1 MKRSISSVSRNIRD
15 LFRDQAGATAIL
27 FGFMAVGLM
36 GTAGLTI
43 DAGRIYAAK
52 KSLDADTQAA
62 ALVGAN
68 ALQQANATQ
77 GTVQTAVTNWTT
89 ANPST
94 KVTVTNTNV
103 SISCDTATANLPSCN
118 GTTANVANVTRT
130 ATVSTNFLKAVG
142 FPSITL
148 TSTSSA
154 SKAGGTAVPLNV
166 MFVLDATGSMG
177 DTDSGCTIPGLSGH
191 PSRFQ
196 CAEYSIQ
203 SVLKTMP
210 TSLDKVGLMIFPGM
224 ATQYSP
230 TAHPCPTQPNSTPYY
245 TTNIKY
251 QIGTALDATY
261 NNGSGALNDS
271 SPLVQAVGDVAV
283 TPKALTGCVTNK
295 GGQGSYA
302 AEVLTKAQ
310 AALPIVAGTQNVII
324 FLSDGDFNASS
335 SQLNNQ
341 TSKTS
346 KQCDQAIAAAQAAT
360 AAGTTVYAVAYGA
373 STSGCGSTGDTH
385 NPCTTMQAIAS
396 DKTRFYSTS
405 STCQMNGAPNAIPS
419 LPGAFK
425 AITTNLTK
433 PRLVV
438 K

>member
-52 KSLDADTQAA
+52 KSFDADTQAA
-62 ALVGAN
+62 ALVGAH

-77 GTVQTAVTNWTT
+77 STVQTAVTNWTT

-118 GTTANVANVTRT
+118 GTTANVAQVTRT

-154 SKAGGTAVPLNV
+154 AKAGGTAVPLNV
-166 MFVLDATGSMG
+166 MFVLDATGSMNSA
-177 DTDSGCTIPGLSGH
+177 DAGCTVPGITH
-191 PSRFQ
+191 PTRFQ

-210 TSLDKVGLMIFPGM
+210 TSLDKAGLMIFPGM

-230 TAHPCPTQPNSTPYY
+230 TSHPCPTQPNSTPYY

-251 QIGTALDATY
+251 QIGTTLDATY
-261 NNGSGALNDS
+261 NNGAGALVS
-271 SPLVQAVGDVAV
+271 TSPLVQAVGNG
-283 TPKALTGCVTNK
+283 TALTGCVTAK
-295 GGQGSYA
+295 GGQSSYA

-310 AALPIVAGTQNVII
+310 AALPVVAGTQNVII
-324 FLSDGDFNASS
+324 FLSDGDYNASAT
-335 SQLNNQ
+335 QLSNQ
-341 TSKTS
+341 TSKVT

-360 AAGTTVYAVAYGA
+360 TAGTTVYAVAYGA
-373 STSGCGSTGDTH
+373 PSSGCSSGDTH

-396 DKTRFYSTS
+396 DKSRFYTTS
-405 STCQMNGAPNAIPS
+405 SSCQMTGSPNAVAS
-419 LPGAFK
+419 LPSAFQS
-425 AITTNLTK
+425 ITTTLTK

>member
-1 MKRSISSVSRNIRD
+1 MKRSISSISRNVRG
-15 LFRDQAGATAIL
+15 LLRDQAGATAIL

-52 KSLDADTQAA
+52 KSFDADTQAA

-77 GTVQTAVTNWTT
+77 ATVQTAVTAWTT

-103 SISCDTATANLPSCN
+103 VVSCDTATANLPSCN

-154 SKAGGTAVPLNV
+154 AKEGGTAVPLNV
-166 MFVLDATGSMG
+166 MFVLDATGSMN
-177 DTDSGCTIPGLSGH
+177 DADSGCTVPGISH
-191 PSRFQ
+191 PTRFQ
-196 CAEYSIQ
+196 CAEYSVQ

-210 TSLDKVGLMIFPGM
+210 TSLDKAGLMIFPGM

-245 TTNIKY
+245 SANIKY
-251 QIGTALDATY
+251 QIGTTLDSTY
-261 NNGSGALNDS
+261 NNGAGALVNT
-271 SPLVQAVGDVAV
+271 SPLVQAVGNATSAPPV
-283 TPKALTGCVTNK
+283 TGCVTAK

-302 AEVLTKAQ
+302 AEVLTKAK
-310 AALPIVAGTQNVII
+310 AALPVVAGTQNVII
-324 FLSDGDFNASS
+324 FLSDGDFNASAT
-335 SQLNNQ
+335 QLSN
-341 TSKTS
+341 TSGKTT

-360 AAGTTVYAVAYGA
+360 AAGYTVYAVAYGA
-373 STSGCGSTGDTH
+373 ASSGCSSGDTH
-385 NPCTTMQAIAS
+385 NPCTTMQSIAS
-396 DKTRFYSTS
+396 DKTRFYTTS
-405 STCQMNGAPNAIPS
+405 SSCQMTGSPNAVAS
-419 LPGAFK
+419 LPSAFQ
-425 AITTNLTK
+425 AITTTLTK

>member
-1 MKRSISSVSRNIRD
+1 MKRSISSVSWNIRR
-15 LFRDQAGATAIL
+15 LFHDQAGATAIL
-27 FGFMAVGLM
+27 FGIMAVGLM

-52 KSLDADTQAA
+52 KSFDADTTAA

-68 ALQQANATQ
+68 ALLQANATQ
-77 GTVQTAVTNWTT
+77 STVQTAVTNWTT
-89 ANPST
+89 ANPSS
-94 KVTVTNTNV
+94 KVTVTHTNV
-103 SISCDTATANLPSCN
+103 AVSCDTATTNLPTCN
-118 GTTANVANVTRT
+118 GTTANVATVTRT
-130 ATVSTNFLKAVG
+130 ATVSTNFLKAIG
-142 FPSITL
+142 LPSITL
-148 TSTSSA
+148 TSSSSA

-166 MFVLDATGSMG
+166 MFVLDATGSMNSA
-177 DTDSGCTIPGLSGH
+177 DAGCTVPGISH

-196 CAEYSIQ
+196 CAEYSVQ
-203 SVLKTMP
+203 SILKTMP
-210 TSLDKVGLMIFPGM
+210 TSLDRAGLMIFPGM

-230 TAHPCPTQPNSTPYY
+230 TSHPCANQPNSTPYY

-261 NNGSGALNDS
+261 NNGSGALNNS
-271 SPLVQAVGDVAV
+271 SALVQAVGNG
-283 TPKALTGCVTNK
+283 TSLTGCVTAK
-295 GGQGSYA
+295 GGEGSYA

-310 AALPIVAGTQNVII
+310 AALPVVAGTQNVII
-324 FLSDGDFNASS
+324 FLSDGDYNATASALS
-335 SQLNNQ
+335 NQ
-341 TSKTS
+341 TGKTT

-373 STSGCGSTGDTH
+373 PTSGCSSGDTH

-396 DKTRFYSTS
+396 DSTRFYSTDS
-405 STCQMNGAPNAIPS
+405 SCQIAGSANAISS
-419 LPGAFK
+419 LPAAFQ

-438 K
+438 R

>member
-1 MKRSISSVSRNIRD
+1 MKRSISSISRNIRA
-15 LFRDQAGATAIL
+15 LVRDRAGATAIL

-43 DAGRIYAAK
+43 DVGRLYAAK
-52 KSLDADTQAA
+52 KSFDADTQAA

-77 GTVQTAVTNWTT
+77 ATVQTAVTAWTT

-94 KVTVTNTNV
+94 KVTVSNTNV
-103 SISCDTATANLPSCN
+103 AISCDTATANLPSCN
-118 GTTANVANVTRT
+118 GTTANVAKVTQT
-130 ATVSTNFLKAVG
+130 ATVPTNFLKAFG

-166 MFVLDATGSMG
+166 MFVLDATQSMNDG
-177 DTDSGCTIPGLSGH
+177 DAGCGTVPGIKGQ

-203 SVLKTMP
+203 KVLQTMP

-230 TAHPCPTQPNSTPYY
+230 TSHPCATQPNATPYY

-251 QIGTALDATY
+251 QIGTTLNATY
-261 NNGSGALNDS
+261 NNGSGALNNS
-271 SPLVQAVGDVAV
+271 SPLVQAVGNATV
-283 TPKALTGCVTNK
+283 TPVVTGCVTAK
-295 GGQGSYA
+295 GGEGSYG
-302 AEVLTKAQ
+302 AEVLAKAQ
-310 AALPIVAGTQNVII
+310 AALPVVAGTQNVII

-335 SQLNNQ
+335 SQLSNK
-341 TSKTS
+341 SGKDK

-360 AAGTTVYAVAYGA
+360 AAGTSVYAVAYGA
-373 STSGCGSTGDTH
+373 ASSGCSSGDTH
-385 NPCTTMQAIAS
+385 NPCTTMQSIAS
-396 DKTRFYSTS
+396 DKTKFYTTS
-405 STCQMNGAPNAIPS
+405 SSCQMTGSPNAVSS
-419 LPGAFK
+419 LPAAFQ
-425 AITTNLTK
+425 AITTTLTK
-433 PRLVV
+433 PRLVA

>member
-52 KSLDADTQAA
+52 KSFDADTQAA
-62 ALVGAN
+62 ALVGAH
-68 ALQQANATQ
+68 ALQQTNATQ
-77 GTVQTAVTNWTT
+77 STVQTAVTNWTT

-118 GTTANVANVTRT
+118 GTTANVAQVTRT

-154 SKAGGTAVPLNV
+154 AKAGGTAVPLNV
-166 MFVLDATGSMG
+166 MFVLDATGSMNSA
-177 DTDSGCTIPGLSGH
+177 DAGCTVPGITH
-191 PSRFQ
+191 PTRFQ

-210 TSLDKVGLMIFPGM
+210 TSLDKAGLMIFPGM

-230 TAHPCPTQPNSTPYY
+230 TSHPCPTQPNSTPYY

-251 QIGTALDATY
+251 QIGTTLDATY
-261 NNGSGALNDS
+261 NNGAGALVS
-271 SPLVQAVGDVAV
+271 TSPLVQAVGNG
-283 TPKALTGCVTNK
+283 TALTGCVTAK
-295 GGQGSYA
+295 GGQSSYA

-310 AALPIVAGTQNVII
+310 AALPVVAGTQNVII
-324 FLSDGDFNASS
+324 FLSDGDYNASAT
-335 SQLNNQ
+335 QLSNQ
-341 TSKTS
+341 TSKVT

-360 AAGTTVYAVAYGA
+360 TAGTTVYAVAYGA
-373 STSGCGSTGDTH
+373 PSSGCSSGDTH

-396 DKTRFYSTS
+396 DKSRFYTTDS
-405 STCQMNGAPNAIPS
+405 SCQMTGSPNAVAS
-419 LPGAFK
+419 LPSAFQS
-425 AITTNLTK
+425 ITTTLTK

>member
-1 MKRSISSVSRNIRD
+1 
-15 LFRDQAGATAIL
+15 
-27 FGFMAVGLM
+27 
-36 GTAGLTI
+36 
-43 DAGRIYAAK
+43 
-52 KSLDADTQAA
+52 
-62 ALVGAN
+62 
-68 ALQQANATQ
+68 
-77 GTVQTAVTNWTT
+77 
-89 ANPST
+89 
-94 KVTVTNTNV
+94 
-103 SISCDTATANLPSCN
+103 
-118 GTTANVANVTRT
+118 VTRT

-154 SKAGGTAVPLNV
+154 AKAGGTAVPLNV

-251 QIGTALDATY
+251 QIGTTLDATY
-261 NNGSGALNDS
+261 NTGSGALNDS
-271 SPLVQAVGDVAV
+271 SPLVQAVGDVAA
-283 TPKALTGCVTNK
+283 TPKALPGCVTAK
-295 GGQGSYA
+295 GGQNSYA

-310 AALPIVAGTQNVII
+310 AALPVVAGTQNVII
-324 FLSDGDFNASS
+324 FLSDGDYNANST
-335 SQLNNQ
+335 QLSNH
-341 TSKTS
+341 STS

-373 STSGCGSTGDTH
+373 PTSGCSSGDTH

-396 DKTRFYSTS
+396 DKSRFYTTDS
-405 STCQMNGAPNAIPS
+405 SCQMTGSPNAVAS
-419 LPGAFK
+419 LPSAFQ
-425 AITTNLTK
+425 AITTTLTK

>member
-210 TSLDKVGLMIFPGM
+210 TSLDKVGL
-224 ATQYSP
+224 
-230 TAHPCPTQPNSTPYY
+230 
-245 TTNIKY
+245 
-251 QIGTALDATY
+251 
-261 NNGSGALNDS
+261 
-271 SPLVQAVGDVAV
+271 
-283 TPKALTGCVTNK
+283 
-295 GGQGSYA
+295 
-302 AEVLTKAQ
+302 
-310 AALPIVAGTQNVII
+310 
-324 FLSDGDFNASS
+324 
-335 SQLNNQ
+335 
-341 TSKTS
+341 
-346 KQCDQAIAAAQAAT
+346 
-360 AAGTTVYAVAYGA
+360 
-373 STSGCGSTGDTH
+373 
-385 NPCTTMQAIAS
+385 
-396 DKTRFYSTS
+396 
-405 STCQMNGAPNAIPS
+405 
-419 LPGAFK
+419 
-425 AITTNLTK
+425 
-433 PRLVV
+433 
-438 K
+438 

>member
-27 FGFMAVGLM
+27 FSIMAVGLM

-52 KSLDADTQAA
+52 KSFDADTQAA
-62 ALVGAN
+62 ALVGAH

-77 GTVQTAVTNWTT
+77 STVQTAVTNWTT

-118 GTTANVANVTRT
+118 GTTANVAQVTRT

-154 SKAGGTAVPLNV
+154 AKAGGTAVPLNV
-166 MFVLDATGSMG
+166 MFVLDATGSMNSA
-177 DTDSGCTIPGLSGH
+177 DAGCTVPGITH
-191 PSRFQ
+191 PTRFQ

-210 TSLDKVGLMIFPGM
+210 TSLDKAGLMIFPGM

-230 TAHPCPTQPNSTPYY
+230 TSHPCPTQPNSTPYY

-251 QIGTALDATY
+251 QIGTTLDATY
-261 NNGSGALNDS
+261 NNGAGALVS
-271 SPLVQAVGDVAV
+271 TSPLVQAVGNG
-283 TPKALTGCVTNK
+283 TALTGCVTAK
-295 GGQGSYA
+295 GGQSSYA

-310 AALPIVAGTQNVII
+310 AALPVVAGTQNVII
-324 FLSDGDFNASS
+324 FLSDGDYNASAT
-335 SQLNNQ
+335 QLSNQ
-341 TSKTS
+341 TSKVT

-360 AAGTTVYAVAYGA
+360 TAGTTVYAVAYGA
-373 STSGCGSTGDTH
+373 PSSGCSSGDTH

-396 DKTRFYSTS
+396 DKSRFYTTDS
-405 STCQMNGAPNAIPS
+405 SCQMTGSPNAVAS
-419 LPGAFK
+419 LPSAFQS
-425 AITTNLTK
+425 ITTTLTK

>member
-52 KSLDADTQAA
+52 KSFDADTQAA
-62 ALVGAN
+62 ALVGAH

-77 GTVQTAVTNWTT
+77 STVQTAVTNWTT

-118 GTTANVANVTRT
+118 GTTANVAQVTRT

-154 SKAGGTAVPLNV
+154 AKAGGTAVPLNV
-166 MFVLDATGSMG
+166 MFVLDATGSMNSA
-177 DTDSGCTIPGLSGH
+177 DAGCTVPGITH
-191 PSRFQ
+191 PTRFQ

-210 TSLDKVGLMIFPGM
+210 TSLDKAGLMIFPGM

-230 TAHPCPTQPNSTPYY
+230 TSHPCPTQPNSTPYY

-251 QIGTALDATY
+251 QIGTTLDATY
-261 NNGSGALNDS
+261 NNGAGALVS
-271 SPLVQAVGDVAV
+271 TSPVVQAVGNG
-283 TPKALTGCVTNK
+283 TALTGCVTAK
-295 GGQGSYA
+295 GGQSSYA

-310 AALPIVAGTQNVII
+310 AALPVVAGTQNVII
-324 FLSDGDFNASS
+324 FLSDGDYSASAT
-335 SQLNNQ
+335 QLSNQ
-341 TSKTS
+341 TSKVT

-360 AAGTTVYAVAYGA
+360 AAGYTVYAVAYGA
-373 STSGCGSTGDTH
+373 ASSGCSSGDTH
-385 NPCTTMQAIAS
+385 NPCTTMQSIAS
-396 DKTRFYSTS
+396 DKTRFYTTS
-405 STCQMNGAPNAIPS
+405 SSCQMTGSPNAVAS
-419 LPGAFK
+419 LPSAFQ
-425 AITTNLTK
+425 AITTTLTK

>member
-1 MKRSISSVSRNIRD
+1 
-15 LFRDQAGATAIL
+15 
-27 FGFMAVGLM
+27 
-36 GTAGLTI
+36 
-43 DAGRIYAAK
+43 
-52 KSLDADTQAA
+52 
-62 ALVGAN
+62 
-68 ALQQANATQ
+68 
-77 GTVQTAVTNWTT
+77 
-89 ANPST
+89 
-94 KVTVTNTNV
+94 
-103 SISCDTATANLPSCN
+103 
-118 GTTANVANVTRT
+118 
-130 ATVSTNFLKAVG
+130 
-142 FPSITL
+142 
-148 TSTSSA
+148 
-154 SKAGGTAVPLNV
+154 VPGV
-166 MFVLDATGSMG
+166 KGS
-177 DTDSGCTIPGLSGH
+177 

-230 TAHPCPTQPNSTPYY
+230 TSHPCSQPSATPYY

-251 QIGTALDATY
+251 QIGTTLNATY
-261 NNGSGALNDS
+261 NDGSGALNPS
-271 SPLVQAVGDVAV
+271 SPLVQAVGINTALQATTV
-283 TPKALTGCVTNK
+283 TPCVTAK
-295 GGQGSYA
+295 GGEGSYA

-373 STSGCGSTGDTH
+373 STSGCASSGDTH

-405 STCQMNGAPNAIPS
+405 STCQMSGAPNAIPS
-419 LPGAFK
+419 LPDAFK

>member
-1 MKRSISSVSRNIRD
+1 MKRLISSISRNIRG
-15 LFRDQAGATAIL
+15 LLRDQAGATAIL

-52 KSLDADTQAA
+52 KSFDADTQAA

-77 GTVQTAVTNWTT
+77 ATVQTAVTAWTT

-103 SISCDTATANLPSCN
+103 AVSCDTAMANLPSCN
-118 GTTANVANVTRT
+118 GTTANVAKVTQT
-130 ATVSTNFLKAVG
+130 ATVSTNFFRAFG

-148 TSTSSA
+148 TSMSSA
-154 SKAGGTAVPLNV
+154 AKAGGTAVPLNV
-166 MFVLDATGSMG
+166 MFVLDATGSMNSA
-177 DTDSGCTIPGLSGH
+177 DAGCTVPGITH
-191 PSRFQ
+191 PTRFQ
-196 CAEYSIQ
+196 CAEYSVQ

-210 TSLDKVGLMIFPGM
+210 TSLDKAGLMIFPGM

-245 TTNIKY
+245 SANIKY
-251 QIGTALDATY
+251 QIGTTLDATY
-261 NNGSGALNDS
+261 NNGAGALVS
-271 SPLVQAVGDVAV
+271 TSPLVQAVGNATS
-283 TPKALTGCVTNK
+283 TPPVTGCVTAK

-302 AEVLTKAQ
+302 AEVLTKAK
-310 AALPIVAGTQNVII
+310 AALPVVAGTQNVII
-324 FLSDGDFNASS
+324 FLSDGDFNASAT
-335 SQLNNQ
+335 QLSN
-341 TSKTS
+341 TSGKTT

-360 AAGTTVYAVAYGA
+360 AAGYTVYAVAYGA
-373 STSGCGSTGDTH
+373 ASSGCSSGDTH
-385 NPCTTMQAIAS
+385 NPCTTMQSIAS
-396 DKTRFYSTS
+396 DKTRFYTTS
-405 STCQMNGAPNAIPS
+405 SSCQMTGSPNAVAS
-419 LPGAFK
+419 LPSAFQ
-425 AITTNLTK
+425 AITTTLTK

>member
-15 LFRDQAGATAIL
+15 LSRDQAGATAIL
-27 FGFMAVGLM
+27 FGLMAVGLM

-52 KSLDADTQAA
+52 KSFDADTQAA

-77 GTVQTAVTNWTT
+77 STVQTAVTNWTT

-103 SISCDTATANLPSCN
+103 SISCDTATASLPSCN

-142 FPSITL
+142 FSSITL

-154 SKAGGTAVPLNV
+154 AKAGGTAVPLNV

-177 DTDSGCTIPGLSGH
+177 DTDSGCTVPGISGH
-191 PSRFQ
+191 PSRFL

-230 TAHPCPTQPNSTPYY
+230 TSHPCPTQPSATPYY

-261 NNGSGALNDS
+261 NTGAGALNDS
-271 SPLVQAVGDVAV
+271 SPLIQAVGDATA
-283 TPKALTGCVTNK
+283 TPKVLTGCVTAK
-295 GGQGSYA
+295 GGEGSYA

-310 AALPIVAGTQNVII
+310 AALPVVAGTQNVII
-324 FLSDGDFNASS
+324 FLSDGDFNASAT
-335 SQLNNQ
+335 QLSNQ

-405 STCQMNGAPNAIPS
+405 STCQMSGAPNAIPS
-419 LPGAFK
+419 LPDAFK

>member
-1 MKRSISSVSRNIRD
+1 MKRLISSISRNIRG
-15 LFRDQAGATAIL
+15 LLRDQAGATAIL

-52 KSLDADTQAA
+52 KSFDADTQAA

-77 GTVQTAVTNWTT
+77 ATVQTAVTAWTT

-103 SISCDTATANLPSCN
+103 AVSCDTATANLPSCN
-118 GTTANVANVTRT
+118 GTTANVAKVTQT
-130 ATVSTNFLKAVG
+130 ATVSTNFFRAFG

-154 SKAGGTAVPLNV
+154 AKAGGTAVPLNV
-166 MFVLDATGSMG
+166 MFVLDATASMNDADG
-177 DTDSGCTIPGLSGH
+177 GCTVPGISH
-191 PSRFQ
+191 PTRFQ
-196 CAEYSIQ
+196 CAEYSVQ

-210 TSLDKVGLMIFPGM
+210 TSLDKAGLMIFPGM

-230 TAHPCPTQPNSTPYY
+230 TA
-245 TTNIKY
+245 
-251 QIGTALDATY
+251 
-261 NNGSGALNDS
+261 
-271 SPLVQAVGDVAV
+271 LVQAVGNATS
-283 TPKALTGCVTNK
+283 TPPVTGCVTAK

-302 AEVLTKAQ
+302 AEVLTKAK
-310 AALPIVAGTQNVII
+310 AALPVVAGTQNVII
-324 FLSDGDFNASS
+324 FLSDGDFNASAT
-335 SQLNNQ
+335 QLSN
-341 TSKTS
+341 TSGKTT

-360 AAGTTVYAVAYGA
+360 AAGYTVYAVAYGA
-373 STSGCGSTGDTH
+373 ASSGCSSGDTH
-385 NPCTTMQAIAS
+385 NPCTTMQSIAS
-396 DKTRFYSTS
+396 DKTRFYTTS
-405 STCQMNGAPNAIPS
+405 SSCQMTGSPNAVAS
-419 LPGAFK
+419 LPSAFQ
-425 AITTNLTK
+425 AITTTLTK